1 MAFLSVTSSSSWVVH
16 VLVKCHC
23 QYSTS
28 IIKILVLQP
37 YYFYHRCQ
45 LHATQ
50 YYMHLWY
57 NIQYT
62 DTYRYIQDCIYAD
75 IPPTFSKNL
84 EDIGDVFPFQST
96 LKFEEKKSFHPTAHL
111 YHRELPAVVF
121 LGPMFMFSCHKPSR
135 WAVGQAGGKSL
146 ALNEGCG
153 CFKDGLLSYHQL
165 GWHLYFLETHWFPIE
180 EASNNSNTPKG
191 KNDKN
196 GVKSINFNPHPTW
209 NPSNPAVGTSLLL
222 GRSPCQHDF

>member
-1 MAFLSVTSSSSWVVH
+1 MQHSTI
-16 VLVKCHC
+16 CTYDTT
-23 QYSTS
+23 YSTPIHTDIYKTAYMQIFHRPS
-28 IIKILVLQP
+28 AKTWRHWRRFSLPKHLKI
-37 YYFYHRCQ
+37 
-45 LHATQ
+45 
-50 YYMHLWY
+50 W
-57 NIQYT
+57 
-62 DTYRYIQDCIYAD
+62 
-75 IPPTFSKNL
+75 K
-84 EDIGDVFPFQST
+84 
-96 LKFEEKKSFHPTAHL
+96 KKSFHPTAHL